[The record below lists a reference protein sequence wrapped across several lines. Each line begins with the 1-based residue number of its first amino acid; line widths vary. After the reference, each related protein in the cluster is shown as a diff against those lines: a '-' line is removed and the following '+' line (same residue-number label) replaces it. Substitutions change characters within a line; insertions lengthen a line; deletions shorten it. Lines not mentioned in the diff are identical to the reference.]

1 MSILLELE
9 SVIRDRQANP
19 RQGSYTCHLFDLGLE
34 EIVKKVGE
42 EAIEVIVA
50 ATNQSDQRLAEES
63 ADLLYHLLVLLA
75 QRGVPWSAVEAELES
90 RRG

>member
-1 MSILLELE
+1 MSILHELE

-19 RQGSYTCHLFDLGLE
+19 RQDSYTCRLFDRGLE

-50 ATNQSDQRLAEES
+50 ATNQSDERLAQES
-63 ADLLYHLLVLLA
+63 ADLIYHLLVLLA

-90 RRG
+90 RRR